1 MKIINTLVATALL
14 TISANAQSV
23 AEVLQTTQAPKVHIK
38 KGTDS
43 KEAVKPYYQGEVI
56 ETLNAGGYTYLHIDE
71 KTPGYDPKKLKSFWI
86 AVSRS
91 EAKVGDYVRF
101 QKELVT
107 ENFKSKT
114 LNKTFKE
121 LMFASNLEYRVSK

>member
-1 MKIINTLVATALL
+1 MKVINTLIATALL
-14 TISANAQSV
+14 TVSINAQQV
-23 AEVLQTTQAPKVHIK
+23 EAPKVHIK
-38 KGTDS
+38 AGSETTS
-43 KEAVKPYYQGEVI
+43 EVKPRYQGEI
-56 ETLNAGGYTYLHIDE
+56 LETLNAGGYTYIHINE

-86 AVSRS
+86 AVSRT

-114 LNKTFKE
+114 LNKNFDE
-121 LMFASNLEYRVSK
+121 LMFASNLEYRVSKK